1 MKKLILS
8 FLLTVISISL
18 SAQDKVV
25 FSFKHHKGD
34 AVSHISTVQE
44 EAYLNGRLNNKTEFI
59 NRTSTTIKDVD
70 ADGNALLH
78 THYMTTQNSL
88 MNRSGNYLSW
98 GEEDFVNIHRRLNG
112 ELFNSD
118 NDFLPT
124 VRSVPA
130 FSEEAVGVGES
141 WTFNGFEV
149 HDCRELFGMTSA
161 IEIPFTATYTYIG
174 DIEQNEKTLQIIE
187 VYYDFYQEKPASLKY
202 GTYRGATGFAKQKI
216 FWDNDIGDL
225 DHYTE
230 QFQIKMVD
238 SYGNSFIFNGL
249 SHGEVTEYKS
259 VNDETNAKNL
269 QKTLDKYNLDNIT
282 VNKGEKGLTITL
294 ENIQFEPDS
303 NILLPSEKKKLK
315 KIAEILKDFSNDLL
329 ITGHC
334 AERGTEGAR
343 QRLSEERAQS
353 VADYLVQL
361 GTRDEF
367 HIFTQGKGS
376 TQPIASNA
384 TEAGRSKNRRVEIT
398 IMD

>member
-174 DIEQNEKTLQIIE
+174 DIEQNEKTIQIIE

>member
-1 MKKLILS
+1 MKKLILL

>member
-8 FLLTVISISL
+8 FLLTAISISL

-187 VYYDFYQEKPASLKY
+187 VYYDFYQEKTASLKY

-376 TQPIASNA
+376 TQPIASNT

>member
-1 MKKLILS
+1 MKKIFLLLNLS
-8 FLLTVISISL
+8 FLTFSL
-18 SAQDKVV
+18 FAQEKIV
-25 FSFKHHKGD
+25 FSFKHNKGD

-44 EAYLNGRLNNKTEFI
+44 EAYLNGQLNNKTEFI
-59 NRTSTTIKDVD
+59 NRTSTTVKDVD
-70 ADGNALLH
+70 ENGNAFLQ

-98 GEEDFVNIHRRLNG
+98 GEEDFVNIYRRLNG
-112 ELFNSD
+112 ELYNSD
-118 NDFLPT
+118 NSDLPT

-130 FSEEAVGVGES
+130 FSEAAVGVGES
-141 WTFNGFEV
+141 WTCNGMEV
-149 HDCRELFGMTSA
+149 HDCRDLFGMTEP
-161 IEIPFTATYTYIG
+161 IVIPFTATYTYSG
-174 DIEQNEKTLQIIE
+174 TSEQNGQTLQIID
-187 VYYDFYQEKPASLKY
+187 VYYEFYQEKPLNRKY

-216 FWDNDIGDL
+216 YWNNELGDL

-238 SYGNSFIFNGL
+238 TYGNSFIFNGI

-259 VNDETNAKNL
+259 VNDDTNAKKL
-269 QKTLDKYNLDNIT
+269 QKTLDKYKLDNIF

-303 NILLPSEKKKLK
+303 NILLPSEKKKLE

-329 ITGHC
+329 IIGHC
-334 AERGTEGAR
+334 AERGTERAR
-343 QRLSEERAQS
+343 QILSEERAQS
-353 VADYLVQL
+353 VADFLVQL
-361 GTRDEF
+361 GTRDEY

-376 TQPIASNA
+376 TQPVASNA
-384 TEAGRSKNRRVEIT
+384 TEEGRIKNRRVEIT

>member
-88 MNRSGNYLSW
+88 LNRSGNYLSW

-269 QKTLDKYNLDNIT
+269 QKTLDQYNLDNIT